1 MNIRLGFF
9 IQLFIISL
17 LQQSHIGRYHP
28 ERFLQI
34 MRSCIS
40 KLLQLFIGSIE
51 LGIFCSQCFF
61 SSDLI
66 VWSGSFNRY
75 GFELKTAYAIL
86 KQDEAA
92 IKAYLNGRGIPDS
105 NIVFSSVN
113 ISKNYQRRFD
123 DKGNEIS
130 VEFSG
135 YTLTGKVRVESKD
148 IVKVEKLSREITE
161 LLEKG
166 IELNSN
172 VPEYY
177 YTRLNEIKIDLLAKA
192 SEDAKTRA
200 ETIAKNSGGSLGGIK
215 KATMGVFQITGKNA
229 NEDYSYGGAFNTSS
243 KEKTASIT

>member
-1 MNIRLGFF
+1 MKNYIGAA
-9 IQLFIISL
+9 IIAVSVIVGLFIVGNAYKYKFKSTETISVTGL
-17 LQQSHIGRYHP
+17 A
-28 ERFLQI
+28 EKNFT
-34 MRSCIS
+34 
-40 KLLQLFIGSIE
+40 
-51 LGIFCSQCFF
+51 
-61 SSDLI
+61 SDLI

-75 GFELKTAYAIL
+75 GLELKSAYAIL
-86 KQDEAA
+86 KADESD
-92 IKAYLNGRGIPDS
+92 IRSYLNSRGIADS
-105 NIVFSSVN
+105 NIVFSSIA
-113 ISKNYQRRFD
+113 ISKNFRRIYD

-130 VEFSG
+130 AEFTG
-135 YTLTGKVRVESKD
+135 YTLTGNVRVESKD
-148 IVKVEKLSREITE
+148 INRVEKLSREITE

-177 YTRLNEIKIDLLAKA
+177 YTRLNELKIDLLAKA

-243 KEKTASIT
+243 KEKTASVTLKVDYLAN